1 MKKSKISMVDIAARL
16 KISTTTVSFILN
28 GKAKEKRIS
37 DELTERVLKLV
48 EEVGYRP
55 NQSAQTLRTGK
66 TKIIGLMLED
76 ISDPFFASIAKHIQD
91 IAYEHGYK
99 LIYCSTENGKK
110 RAREFLQM
118 FQQLGVDGYIITAPP
133 GLEEDIQAL
142 VDSGK
147 KIVLFD
153 RQLKNVSAD
162 YVTIDNPESAYKGVQ
177 HLVSQGYRKIAFF
190 TLSSQQ
196 PQMAGRLKG
205 YDRAMTEHGLPRT
218 VHKLAYSPDYTSY
231 VDKIADIIKADQ
243 HTEAVFF
250 GASYLGIA
258 GVEALSRLD
267 INIPQDM
274 AVVSFDDLDLFR
286 LNRPTITAIAQPIM
300 QLAQSSVDRLLD
312 NINDLKK
319 GKKENKGVV
328 LPTLLLPRESSMRK
342 PSGA

>member
-1 MKKSKISMVDIAARL
+1 MKKTKISIVDIAKRA
-16 KISTTTVSFILN
+16 KVSTTTVSFILN

-147 KIVLFD
+147 DVVLFD

-162 YVTIDNPESAYKGVQ
+162 YVTIDNQESAYKGTQ
-177 HLVSQGYRKIAFF
+177 HLIAQGYKKIAFF
-190 TLSSQQ
+190 TLATSQ
-196 PQMAGRLKG
+196 PQMASRLKG
-205 YDRAMTEHGLPRT
+205 YERAMTEHGLTRT
-218 VHKLAYSPDYTSY
+218 VHKLTYSPDYTHY
-231 VDKIADIIKADQ
+231 VDKIADIIKTDKNID
-243 HTEAVFF
+243 AVLF
-250 GASYLGIA
+250 GASYLGIS
-258 GVEALSRLD
+258 GVEALSRLN

-286 LNRPTITAIAQPIM
+286 LNRPTITAIAQPIE
-300 QLAQSSVDRLLD
+300 QLAQSSVNRLLD
-312 NINDLKK
+312 KINDPKK
-319 GKKENKGVV
+319 NSKTAKGIV
-328 LPTLLLPRESSMRK
+328 LPTLLMPRESSIRK
-342 PSGA
+342 

>member
-1 MKKSKISMVDIAARL
+1 MKKSKISIVDIASRL

-37 DELTERVLKLV
+37 DELTGRVLKLV

-153 RQLKNVSAD
+153 RQLKNVTAD
-162 YVTIDNPESAYKGVQ
+162 YVTIDNAESAYRGVQ
-177 HLVSQGYRKIAFF
+177 HLVAQGYKRIAFF

-196 PQMAGRLKG
+196 PQMAARLKG
-205 YDRAMTEHGLPRT
+205 YERAMTEHGLPRT
-218 VHKLAYSPDYTSY
+218 VHKLAYSPDYITY
-231 VDKIADIIKADQ
+231 VDKIADIIKADRQ
-243 HTEAVFF
+243 TDAVFF
-250 GASYLGIA
+250 GASYLGIS
-258 GVEALSRLD
+258 GVEALSRLN
-267 INIPQDM
+267 ISIPQDM

-286 LNRPTITAIAQPIM
+286 LNRPTITAIAQPIQ
-300 QLAQSSVDRLLD
+300 QLAQSSVNRLLD
-312 NINDLKK
+312 NINDPKK
-319 GKKENKGVV
+319 NKNKGII

-342 PSGA
+342 